1 MSEITPMQLARDS
14 GRIMRKP
21 EVLLRVG
28 HIAPDKR
35 RSVDL
40 TDQFNFRIVN
50 YPERAC
56 GK

>member
-28 HIAPDKR
+28 HIAPDNAA
-35 RSVDL
+35 VW
-40 TDQFNFRIVN
+40 T
-50 YPERAC
+50 
-56 GK
+56 